1 VHEIGHAISG
11 KPAETGGTAL
21 AADTSSGSF
30 QAAAKADSALAITKY
45 GQTDMG
51 ESYAEAYSMF
61 IVEPATLKALRPR
74 TFEWFARQ
82 QAATRAPAA
91 RPPAAAGSR
100 R

>member
-1 VHEIGHAISG
+1 
-11 KPAETGGTAL
+11 
-21 AADTSSGSF
+21 
-30 QAAAKADSALAITKY
+30 
-45 GQTDMG
+45 MG